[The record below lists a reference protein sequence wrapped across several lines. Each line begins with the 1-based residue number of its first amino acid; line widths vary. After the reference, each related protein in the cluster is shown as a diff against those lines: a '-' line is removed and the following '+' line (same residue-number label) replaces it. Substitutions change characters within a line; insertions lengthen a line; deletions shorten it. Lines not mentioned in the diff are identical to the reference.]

1 MKNILSIGVV
11 ILLAT
16 AIGCSNDN
24 TSTAQMKTQQDSLS
38 YAYGVQIAEML
49 KQQNKTLNADM
60 VAAAVKE
67 ALSDTAQMTL
77 DQSQEILIADQ
88 QRAIEGAKEEGDLF
102 LAENATK
109 PGVQTTASGL
119 QYKVIQEGTGAS
131 PKAEDT
137 VTIHYTGKLLDGT
150 VFDSSVGGEPLTY
163 PVGQF
168 IQGWIEG
175 LQLMKL
181 GGKMELYIPSN
192 LAYGERGISGAI
204 PPNAALI
211 FEIELLEIK

>member
-1 MKNILSIGVV
+1 
-11 ILLAT
+11 
-16 AIGCSNDN
+16 
-24 TSTAQMKTQQDSLS
+24 MKTQQDSLS

-49 KQQNKTLNADM
+49 KQQNKTLDADM

-67 ALSDTAQMTL
+67 ALADTAQL
-77 DQSQEILIADQ
+77 SLEQCQEILIADQ
-88 QRAIEGAKEEGDLF
+88 QRAMEGMKNESEAF

-137 VTIHYTGKLLDGT
+137 VTIHYTGKLLDGN

-211 FEIELLEIK
+211 FEIELLDIK

>member
-1 MKNILSIGVV
+1 MKNILSIGLVV
-11 ILLAT
+11 ILAT

-49 KQQNKTLNADM
+49 KQQNKTLDADM

-88 QRAIEGAKEEGDLF
+88 QRAMEGAKEEGELF

-119 QYKVIQEGTGAS
+119 QYKVMQEGAGAS

-150 VFDSSVGGEPLTY
+150 IFDSSIGGEPLTY
-163 PVGQF
+163 PVNQF
-168 IQGWIEG
+168 IAGWIEG
-175 LQLMKL
+175 LQLMKI
-181 GGKMELYIPSN
+181 GGKVELYIPSN
-192 LAYGERGISGAI
+192 LAYGESGISGAI

>member
-1 MKNILSIGVV
+1 
-11 ILLAT
+11 
-16 AIGCSNDN
+16 
-24 TSTAQMKTQQDSLS
+24 MKTQQDSLS

-49 KQQNKTLNADM
+49 KQQNKTLDADM

-88 QRAIEGAKEEGDLF
+88 QRAMEGAKEEGELF

-119 QYKVIQEGTGAS
+119 QYKVMQEGAGAS

-150 VFDSSVGGEPLTY
+150 IFDSSIGGEPLTY
-163 PVGQF
+163 PVNQF
-168 IQGWIEG
+168 IAGWIEG
-175 LQLMKL
+175 LQLMKI
-181 GGKMELYIPSN
+181 GGKVELYIPSN
-192 LAYGERGISGAI
+192 LAYGESGISGAI

>member
-1 MKNILSIGVV
+1 MKNILSIGLV

-24 TSTAQMKTQQDSLS
+24 TSTAQMKTPQDSLS

-49 KQQNKTLNADM
+49 KQQNITLDADM
-60 VAAAVKE
+60 VAAAVRE

-88 QRAIEGAKEEGDLF
+88 QRSMEGAKEEGELF

-109 PGVQTTASGL
+109 AGVQTTATGL
-119 QYKVIQEGTGAS
+119 QYKVVQEGTGAS

-150 VFDSSVGGEPLTY
+150 VFDSSVGGDPLTY
-163 PVGQF
+163 PVNQF
-168 IQGWIEG
+168 IAGWIEG
-175 LQLMKL
+175 LQLMKI
-181 GGKMELYIPSN
+181 GGKVELYIPSD

-204 PPNAALI
+204 PPYAALI